1 MSKNLTPEIEP
12 LSPSNIYKSVQEMNE
27 YGNRWLGTPGEIKV
41 RDYILNNFKKN
52 GLTDV
57 HLEEVSYN
65 NYMPKSSH
73 LRLISPTEEIIK
85 CEPLQYS
92 ANKTVEGEIIYVG
105 EGSKPEFE
113 NLENNGISLKGKI
126 VMATSF
132 FPYDY
137 IAYAENKGAAGFIV
151 VSDAPHDL
159 IRGLVAKLGPP
170 ELANPQKHVTKTPG
184 VVIALRSAQ
193 KLWSMMSMNKIKVEI
208 AHEGIYTVKKSSN
221 VIGVVPGTKFPEEIL
236 VIGGHYD
243 SQFDGHFAWDN
254 LTGISSIIEISRI
267 FAKNKPLRTVMFV
280 AFTGEE
286 IGFWGS
292 TSFVQKNKENF
303 KKNCLAMLCLDS
315 LGNVHPTKRGI
326 WAKGKPY
333 LDFILKKAKQ
343 VDWPLDIIFPESWVP
358 WSDHAPFADIGIPAV
373 YIVEFPPINPYYHTN
388 QDIIDY
394 IDPIKIV
401 QQANVSVAVA
411 YDIVYKLQK
420 PVIK

>member
-1 MSKNLTPEIEP
+1 
-12 LSPSNIYKSVQEMNE
+12 MNE

-193 KLWSMMSMNKIKVEI
+193 KLWSMMSMNKIKVETSI
-208 AHEGIYTVKKSSN
+208 KHEQKQTINK
-221 VIGVVPGTKFPEEIL
+221 
-236 VIGGHYD
+236 
-243 SQFDGHFAWDN
+243 
-254 LTGISSIIEISRI
+254 RI
-267 FAKNKPLRTVMFV
+267 
-280 AFTGEE
+280 
-286 IGFWGS
+286 
-292 TSFVQKNKENF
+292 
-303 KKNCLAMLCLDS
+303 
-315 LGNVHPTKRGI
+315 
-326 WAKGKPY
+326 
-333 LDFILKKAKQ
+333 
-343 VDWPLDIIFPESWVP
+343 
-358 WSDHAPFADIGIPAV
+358 
-373 YIVEFPPINPYYHTN
+373 
-388 QDIIDY
+388 
-394 IDPIKIV
+394 
-401 QQANVSVAVA
+401 
-411 YDIVYKLQK
+411 
-420 PVIK
+420 